1 MQKRYIIAVTL
12 AVLLSLSLAEGN
24 RASKEPG
31 NANAAGATSDSK
43 ITSKL
48 KHSDATVKIFF
59 YGLLAMCF
67 DEQGNA
73 EVGVLRNPDHEAT
86 MVIDKITPK
95 GTTTS
100 SYALKPG
107 NDLWIG
113 PESASRTGASIYQN
127 EGIKFD
133 RQADTGDPEDFR
145 WVVDMEG
152 KEFHDRMLS
161 LAPNRKMLAPL
172 LHISGG
178 TSTPK

>member
-1 MQKRYIIAVTL
+1 MQKRYIIAVTF

-43 ITSKL
+43 ITNKL
-48 KHSDATVKIFF
+48 KHSDVTVKISF
-59 YGLLAMCF
+59 YGLLAMCL
-67 DEQGNA
+67 DEQGKA
-73 EVGVLRNPDHEAT
+73 EVGVLLNPYHEAT
-86 MVIDKITPK
+86 MVIDKITQK

-113 PESASRTGASIYQN
+113 PENASRIGASIYQN
-127 EGIKFD
+127 EGVRFD

-152 KEFHDRMLS
+152 REFHDRVLS
-161 LAPNRKMLAPL
+161 LVP
-172 LHISGG
+172 
-178 TSTPK
+178 